1 MVCRLLFFYSLLLYK
16 ERSWVLGLQL
26 SVAKIL
32 QNPVQGFAS
41 WLSVGGVRQDH
52 VWCFFAESAIIFPID
67 FVWKLEPA
75 ISLSLYPVW
84 RMLLLN

>member
-32 QNPVQGFAS
+32 QNPVRVLGIATDLHQQI
-41 WLSVGGVRQDH
+41 VVMH
-52 VWCFFAESAIIFPID
+52 
-67 FVWKLEPA
+67 
-75 ISLSLYPVW
+75 SLAFL
-84 RMLLLN
+84 RCK

>member
-32 QNPVQGFAS
+32 QNLVPRVDNKEKRVSNGEVVS
-41 WLSVGGVRQDH
+41 R
-52 VWCFFAESAIIFPID
+52 
-67 FVWKLEPA
+67 K
-75 ISLSLYPVW
+75 
-84 RMLLLN
+84 